1 MSKISSEIEVLLK
14 KQSDLA
20 YANFHSRLMPTIDKS
35 LIIGVRTPKVREL
48 AKQLKNHPN
57 IKEFLR
63 DLPHKYYEQN
73 NLHAFIIEQIANY
86 DNCVSEVNS
95 FLPYVNNWATCD
107 SMRPKCFAKNRKKL
121 IKQIKLW
128 LKSSHPYTVR
138 FGIEM
143 LMVHFLEGD
152 FKPEYLKWVSE
163 IKSDEYYVNMMCAWY
178 FATALCKQ
186 WNDAIKY
193 FEQGALPRSVFKK
206 AVQKAIESFRITAEQ
221 KQYLRSL

>member
-1 MSKISSEIEVLLK
+1 MSKISNEIEILLK
-14 KQSDLA
+14 AQSDLT
-20 YANFHSRLMPTIDKS
+20 YAQFHSKLMPTISKE

-48 AKQLKNHPN
+48 SKQLKNHPN
-57 IKEFLR
+57 LGEFLC

-73 NLHAFIIEQIANY
+73 NLHAFIIEQIADFEKCLVEINR
-86 DNCVSEVNS
+86 

-107 SMRPKCFAKNRKKL
+107 SMRPKCFVKNKARL
-121 IKQIKLW
+121 INQIKLW
-128 LKSSHPYTVR
+128 LKSSHAYTVR
-138 FGIEM
+138 FGVEM
-143 LMVHFLEGD
+143 LMVHFLDGD

-186 WNDAIKY
+186 WNETIKY
-193 FEQGALPRSVFKK
+193 FEQGTLQLVVFKK
-206 AVQKAIESFRITAEQ
+206 AVKKATESFRITAEQ